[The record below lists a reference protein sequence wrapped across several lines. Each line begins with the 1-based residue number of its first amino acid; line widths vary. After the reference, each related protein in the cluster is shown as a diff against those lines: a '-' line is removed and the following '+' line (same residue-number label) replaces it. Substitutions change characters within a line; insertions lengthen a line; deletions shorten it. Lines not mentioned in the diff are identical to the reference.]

1 MVAKKSNRTPI
12 KHNCR
17 KNWVGSA
24 KAMEPEMIVEM
35 LQHAKS
41 SDAPVATLIGDDNC
55 TAFKRAREEVNST
68 IRKVSDKNHMKKNC
82 QTSCTN

>member
-12 KHNCR
+12 KHKCR

-24 KAMEPEMIVEM
+24 KAMEPDMIVEM

-41 SDAPVATLIGDDNC
+41 SDAPVATLIGDDDC
-55 TAFKRAREEVNST
+55 TPL
-68 IRKVSDKNHMKKNC
+68 KKLEKKLILL
-82 QTSCTN
+82 